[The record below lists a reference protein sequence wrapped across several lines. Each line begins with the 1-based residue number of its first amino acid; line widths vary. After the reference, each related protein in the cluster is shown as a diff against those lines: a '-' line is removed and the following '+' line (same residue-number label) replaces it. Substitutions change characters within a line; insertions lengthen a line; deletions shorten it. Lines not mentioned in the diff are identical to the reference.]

1 MLIMASSITKRRCNR
16 SICRNSKKKT
26 IDERS
31 ISKHFDDAVKQDT
44 LDTKI
49 WLITFALAKIY
60 WKIAASNKNINSL
73 IILFD
78 KLEQL
83 IWNPK

>member
-16 SICRNSKKKT
+16 SICRKSKKT
-26 IDERS
+26 IDEIS

-60 WKIAASNKNINSL
+60 SKIAASNKNINSL

>member
-1 MLIMASSITKRRCNR
+1 MQKFE
-16 SICRNSKKKT
+16 KKKT

-60 WKIAASNKNINSL
+60 SKIAASNKNINSL

>member
-1 MLIMASSITKRRCNR
+1 MASSITKRRCNR
-16 SICRNSKKKT
+16 SICRNSKKKKT

-60 WKIAASNKNINSL
+60 SKIAASNKNINSL